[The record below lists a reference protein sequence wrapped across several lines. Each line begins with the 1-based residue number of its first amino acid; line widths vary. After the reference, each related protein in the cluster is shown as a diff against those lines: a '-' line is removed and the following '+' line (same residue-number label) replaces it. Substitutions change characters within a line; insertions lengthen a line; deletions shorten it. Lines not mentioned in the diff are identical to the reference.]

1 MHRLIAVDV
10 DGTLLDSA
18 HRLTPRVQAAVRA
31 ARARGIH
38 VALATGKLL
47 RSAADLVE
55 ALALQGPQITN
66 NGATIMPAAGGA
78 PLRFWPLEPEPLA
91 ATLSAIRRTDPEL
104 GIAWYTP
111 DDILTDA
118 PPGPLD
124 DVLAAY
130 HEPPLR
136 RVAALGAGLP
146 EPAKLLVTGAPERL
160 AALRAAVTPPLLGVA
175 RIITTTP
182 DFLEFFSLRVSKGIA
197 LEVITAWLGLCRE
210 EVVAIGDGENDI
222 ALLDASGTAVA
233 MANAV
238 PALRAHATATTASND
253 ADGVALAIET
263 LLAGGTLPGSPP

>member
-1 MHRLIAVDV
+1 VHRLIALDV

-18 HRLTPRVQAAVRA
+18 HRLTPRVRAAVRA

-38 VALATGKLL
+38 VSLATGKLL

-55 ALALQGPQITN
+55 ALALEGPQITN
-66 NGATIMPAAGGA
+66 NGATIMPARGGV
-78 PLRFWPLEPEPLA
+78 PIHFWPLEPEALA
-91 ATLSAIRRTDPEL
+91 ATLAAIRAADPTL

-136 RVAALGAGLP
+136 RVAQLGADLP
-146 EPAKLLVTGAPERL
+146 APAKLLVTGAPERL
-160 AALRAAVTPPLLGVA
+160 AALRAAVSPALLDTT

-197 LEVITAWLGLCRE
+197 LETVTARLGLRRE

-222 ALLDASGTAVA
+222 ALLQAAGTAVA
-233 MANAV
+233 MGNAV
-238 PALRAHATATTASND
+238 PALRAHANAVTASND
-253 ADGVALAIET
+253 EDGVALAIET
-263 LLAGGTLPGSPP
+263 LLAGGTLPGVAP

>member
-1 MHRLIAVDV
+1 VHRLIALDV

-18 HRLTPRVQAAVRA
+18 HRLSPRVRAAVRA

-47 RSAADLVE
+47 RSAADLVA
-55 ALALQGPQITN
+55 ALDLAGPQITN
-66 NGATIMPAAGGA
+66 NGATIMPAEGGA
-78 PLRFWPLEPEPLA
+78 PLAFWPLEPRPLA
-91 ATLSAIRRTDPEL
+91 AALAAIRRADPTL

-130 HEPPLR
+130 HEPPIHH
-136 RVAALGAGLP
+136 VAALDARRLP
-146 EPAKLLVTGAPERL
+146 APAKLLVTGAPARL
-160 AALRAAVTPPLLGVA
+160 AALRAAVTPPLAGQA

-182 DFLEFFSLRVSKGIA
+182 DFLEFFSLRASKGIA
-197 LEVITAWLGLCRE
+197 LEAVTARLGLRRD

-222 ALLDASGTAVA
+222 ALLDAAGTAVA

-263 LLAGGTLPGSPP
+263 LLAGGALPPA

>member
-1 MHRLIAVDV
+1 VHRLIALDV

-18 HRLTPRVQAAVRA
+18 HRLTPRVRAAVRA

-47 RSAADLVE
+47 RSTADLVA
-55 ALALQGPQITN
+55 ALELAGPQITN

-78 PLRFWPLEPEPLA
+78 PLAFWPLEPGPLA
-91 ATLSAIRRTDPEL
+91 ATLAAIRRADPTL

-130 HEPPLR
+130 HEPPIQH
-136 RVAALGAGLP
+136 VAALGASLP
-146 EPAKLLVTGAPERL
+146 TPAKLLVTGAPERL
-160 AALRAAVTPPLLGVA
+160 AALRAAVTPALAGVT

-182 DFLEFFSLRVSKGIA
+182 DFLEFFSLRASKGLA
-197 LEVITAWLGLCRE
+197 LEAVAARLDLDRE

-222 ALLDASGTAVA
+222 ALLDAAGTAVA

-238 PALRAHATATTASND
+238 PALRAHATALTASND

-263 LLAGGTLPGSPP
+263 LLADGTLPSA